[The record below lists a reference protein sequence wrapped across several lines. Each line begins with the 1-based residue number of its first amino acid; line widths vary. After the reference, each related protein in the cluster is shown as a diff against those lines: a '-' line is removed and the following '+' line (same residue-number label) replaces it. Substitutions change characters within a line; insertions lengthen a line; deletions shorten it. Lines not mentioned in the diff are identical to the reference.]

1 MKGDGISP
9 RSWLKLESILAWMGA
24 GAMALEGV
32 KVSPKVDFFS
42 LTPTDEGVNV
52 GLRDKVL
59 CLSLDFHMV
68 RMLFFRS
75 IRSASV
81 ALKSS
86 SESRCRISLNTP

>member
-1 MKGDGISP
+1 
-9 RSWLKLESILAWMGA
+9 
-24 GAMALEGV
+24 MALEGV
-32 KVSPKVDFFS
+32 KVSPKVDLFS
-42 LTPTDEGVNV
+42 LVPADEGVNM

-59 CLSLDFHMV
+59 CLSLDSHMV

-86 SESRCRISLNTP
+86 NESRHRTSLNTP